1 MADLHLDEIP
11 TLSLLYKLSRI
22 PLDADHT
29 PSHEANAAYNDKIS
43 IIKSDITSL
52 AIDAIVNAANE
63 SLLGGGGV
71 DGAIHR
77 AAGPDLVDECRG
89 LNGCEAG
96 DAKITEGYELPA
108 KKIIHA
114 VGPRWYALSPEDA
127 EAKLK
132 RCYRRG
138 LELAVEHGLKSI
150 AFPAISTG
158 VFSYPNVKACNDV
171 LSEVRKF
178 LDEGKGDGLQRI
190 IFCNFLQK
198 DQDIYYKHVS
208 KHFPPVTDAE
218 ETDDTAKTSTDEA
231 EIAAKLP
238 DPPTTEPKDPEDPE
252 EPSSK
257 KQKTEAAAD
266 DDDFVVVDKD
276 DAKGTPKGEL

>member
-1 MADLHLDEIP
+1 MADMQLDEIP

-22 PLDADHT
+22 PLDADH
-29 PSHEANAAYNDKIS
+29 PSPCEPNAAYNDKIS
-43 IIKSDITSL
+43 IIKADITSL
-52 AIDAIVNAANE
+52 VVDGIVNAANE
-63 SLLGGGGV
+63 ALLGGGGV

-77 AAGPDLVDECRG
+77 AAGPDLVRECRG

-96 DAKITEGYELPA
+96 DAKITDGYKLPSE
-108 KKIIHA
+108 KVIHA

-132 RCYRRG
+132 SCYRRG
-138 LELAVEHGLKSI
+138 LELAVEHDLKSI

-158 VFSYPNVKACNDV
+158 VFSYPNVKACNDA

-208 KHFPPVTDAE
+208 KHFPPVPAPAPE
-218 ETDDTAKTSTDEA
+218 ETNDAAKTSTDEA
-231 EIAAKLP
+231 DIAAKLP
-238 DPPTTEPKDPEDPE
+238 DPPTSEPKDPE
-252 EPSSK
+252 EPSAK

-266 DDDFVVVDKD
+266 DLVAVDKD
-276 DAKGTPKGEL
+276 EAKGTPKGEL

>member
-1 MADLHLDEIP
+1 MADIQLDEIP

-22 PLDADHT
+22 PLDEDRA
-29 PSHEANAAYNDKIS
+29 PSHQPSATYNDKIS
-43 IIKSDITSL
+43 IIKQDITAL

-77 AAGPDLVDECRG
+77 AAGPDLVEECHG

-108 KKIIHA
+108 RKVIHA
-114 VGPRWYALSPEDA
+114 VGPRWYALSPDDA
-127 EAKLK
+127 EEKL
-132 RCYRRG
+132 RGCYRRG
-138 LELAVEHGLKSI
+138 LELAVEHNLKSI

-158 VFSYPNVKACNDV
+158 VFSYPNVKACNDA
-171 LSEVRKF
+171 LTEVRQF

-208 KHFPPVTDAE
+208 
-218 ETDDTAKTSTDEA
+218 
-231 EIAAKLP
+231 
-238 DPPTTEPKDPEDPE
+238 
-252 EPSSK
+252 
-257 KQKTEAAAD
+257 
-266 DDDFVVVDKD
+266 
-276 DAKGTPKGEL
+276 

>member
-1 MADLHLDEIP
+1 MADVIQLDEIP
-11 TLSLLYKLSRI
+11 TLSLLYKLNRI
-22 PLDADHT
+22 PVASDQASSYE
-29 PSHEANAAYNDKIS
+29 PNVAYNDKIS
-43 IIKSDITSL
+43 IIKQDITL
-52 AIDAIVNAANE
+52 LGIDAIVNAANE

-77 AAGPDLVDECRG
+77 AAGPDLVKECRT
-89 LNGCEAG
+89 LDGCEAG
-96 DAKITEGYELPA
+96 DAKITDGYELPS
-108 KKIIHA
+108 KKVIHA
-114 VGPRWYALSPEDA
+114 VGPRWYALGSSEA

-132 RCYRRG
+132 SCYRRG
-138 LELAVEHGLKSI
+138 LELAVENDLKSI

-158 VFSYPNVKACNDV
+158 VFSYPNVKACNDA

-208 KHFPPVTDAE
+208 KHFPPLADAE
-218 ETDDTAKTSTDEA
+218 ETDEATKTSTDEA

-238 DPPTTEPKDPEDPE
+238 DPPTTEPKHPD

-257 KQKTEAAAD
+257 KQKTEAAE
-266 DDDFVVVDKD
+266 DDFVVVDKD
-276 DAKGTPKGEL
+276 DIKGAPKGEL